1 MMDNVNLK
9 AQLEER
15 LSKIA
20 TSNDVAVSL
29 EQAKSFIQSVIS
41 SEEFTE
47 KEIVEFVKKVL
58 KHFNLEDKSKDD
70 FVKFSQDLTNVY
82 KKNREEKAYQNDIL
96 KNGTSRIKVDRIF
109 PAIDYRESLGMI
121 YAIRGYDDIGKAKT
135 YIGTGKGKIYEI
147 NRAKEFGLIP
157 THEEEIDTR
166 LNINT
171 YADYIENGK
180 TVKASLLFVRIKDF
194 LKKFIVVLEDFY
206 YVLVSYILM
215 TYIYVLFQVIPYLW
229 LNGERG
235 TGKSTIMKLLNK
247 LCFNPLYCSNITPAN
262 IFRQIDND
270 GSTIIL
276 DEFEK
281 MYGEDKQE
289 IIKLLNQG
297 FNKDAVVSRCV
308 GQNNQ
313 VKKFRS
319 FSPKIMG
326 GISNIDDVL
335 FERCIKYTT
344 EKVKGVKI
352 TKFRETKEQKEEIDN
367 IVQDLYIF
375 GYTYAE
381 KIKKIYDNEEIEYK
395 GNNLREDDLWN
406 PLLCIGKII
415 DDEDSNIL
423 VIDKLLKYAKKLSE
437 EKFKRFIE
445 NEPRIQ
451 VLYYLYDYID
461 IPNNEPIVVI
471 DKETGYKLNDIYNF
485 LFRNCGLTWIN
496 SPTSLGRMLSQWYDL
511 KKKRTTI
518 GNGKYTIYVFDKDM
532 IVARLKDEGVDIS
545 DFE

>member
-1 MMDNVNLK
+1 MNNEDLNLHFEEK
-9 AQLEER
+9 LSQL
-15 LSKIA
+15 A
-20 TSNDVAVSL
+20 TSKDVAVDL
-29 EQAKSFIQSVIS
+29 EKSKLFMQSVIS
-41 SEEFTE
+41 SEKFTE
-47 KEIVEFVKKVL
+47 KEIVEFAKKTII
-58 KHFNLEDKSKDD
+58 HFNLEGKSKDD
-70 FVKFSQDLTNVY
+70 FVKFSHDLTTLY
-82 KKNREEKAYQNDIL
+82 KKNNKEKAYQNEIL
-96 KNGTSRIKVDRIF
+96 KKGTSNSKVDRIF
-109 PAIDYRESLGMI
+109 PAIDYRENLGMI
-121 YAIRGYDDIGKAKT
+121 YAIRGYEDMGKTKT

-147 NRAKEFGLIP
+147 DRAKEFGLIP

-171 YADYIENGK
+171 YADYLEHGK
-180 TVKASLLFVRIKDF
+180 TVKASLLFTRIKGF
-194 LKKFIVVLEDFY
+194 LKKFIVVSDNFY

-215 TYIYVLFQVIPYLW
+215 TYVYVLFQVIPYLW

-344 EKVKGVKI
+344 ERVKGAKI
-352 TKFRETKEQKEEIDN
+352 IKFRETKEQKEEIDT

-375 GYTYAE
+375 GYNYAE
-381 KIKKIYDNEEIEYK
+381 KIKKIYDSEEIEYE

-406 PLLCIGKII
+406 PLLCIAKII
-415 DDEDSNIL
+415 DDEDNSIL
-423 VIDKLLKYAKKLSE
+423 VTDKLLKYAKKLSE

-451 VLYYLYDYID
+451 ILYYLYDYID
-461 IPNNEPIVVI
+461 IPKNQPIMI
-471 DKETGYKLNDIYNF
+471 MNDEEGYKLNEICYY
-485 LFRNCGLTWIN
+485 LIHKCGLNWIN
-496 SPTSLGRMLSQWYDL
+496 SPTSLGRILSQWYGF
-511 KKKRTTI
+511 KKRRATI
-518 GNGKYTIYVFDKDM
+518 ANEKFTFYVFNKDM
-532 IVARLKDEGVDIS
+532 IKEKLKDEGVDIS
-545 DFE
+545 DFD

>member
-1 MMDNVNLK
+1 MNNTD
-9 AQLEER
+9 LELHFEEK
-15 LSKIA
+15 LSKLA
-20 TSNDVAVSL
+20 TSNDVAVDL
-29 EQAKSFIQSVIS
+29 ENSKLFIQSVIS
-41 SEEFTE
+41 SEKFTE
-47 KEIVEFVKKVL
+47 KEIVEFVKKIIS
-58 KHFNLEDKSKDD
+58 HFNLEGKSKED
-70 FVKFSQDLTNVY
+70 FVKFSHDLTILY
-82 KKNREEKAYQNDIL
+82 KKKNKEKEYQNEIL
-96 KNGTSRIKVDRIF
+96 KKGISNSKVDKIF
-109 PAIDYRESLGMI
+109 PAIDYRENLGML
-121 YAIRGYDDIGKAKT
+121 YAIRGYDDIGNTKT

-147 NRAKEFGLIP
+147 DRAKEFGLIP

-171 YADYIENGK
+171 YVDYLEHGK
-180 TVKASLLFVRIKDF
+180 TVKASLLFTRIISF
-194 LKKFIVVLEDFY
+194 LKKFIVVSDNFY
-206 YVLVSYILM
+206 YVLVLYILM

-247 LCFNPLYCSNITPAN
+247 LCFNPLYCSNITSAN

-270 GSTIIL
+270 GSTIII

-344 EKVKGVKI
+344 EKVKGAKI
-352 TKFRETKEQKEEIDN
+352 TRFRETKEQKEEIDA

-375 GYTYAE
+375 GYNYAE
-381 KIKKIYDNEEIEYK
+381 KIKKIYDSEEIEYE

-406 PLLCIGKII
+406 PLLCISKII
-415 DDEDSNIL
+415 DDEDSSIQVTHKIL
-423 VIDKLLKYAKKLSE
+423 EYAKKLSE

-445 NEPRIQ
+445 NEPKIQ
-451 VLYYLYDYID
+451 VLYYLNEYLDSSKKYPSTISNGIDGYQIYDIRD
-461 IPNNEPIVVI
+461 
-471 DKETGYKLNDIYNF
+471 F
-485 LFRNCGLTWIN
+485 LVQKCGLNWIKTP
-496 SPTSLGRMLSQWYDL
+496 SFLGKFLTQSYGF
-511 KKKRTTI
+511 KKKRITVSDSKSTFYFF
-518 GNGKYTIYVFDKDM
+518 NRDM
-532 IVARLKDEGVDIS
+532 ILQKLKDEGVDIS
-545 DFE
+545 DFG

>member
-1 MMDNVNLK
+1 MNKADLK
-9 AQLEER
+9 TQLEEKLR
-15 LSKIA
+15 QTA
-20 TSNDVAVSL
+20 TSNDVAVGL
-29 EQAKSFIQSVIS
+29 EQAKSFIQIVIS

-70 FVKFSQDLTNVY
+70 FIKFAQDLTNVY

-157 THEEEIDTR
+157 THEEKIDTR

-171 YADYIENGK
+171 YADYLENGK
-180 TVKASLLFVRIKDF
+180 TVKASLLFTRIKDF
-194 LKKFIVVLEDFY
+194 LKKFIVVADDFY

-406 PLLCIGKII
+406 PLLCIAKII
-415 DDEDSNIL
+415 DDEDSSIQ
-423 VIDKLLKYAKKLSE
+423 VTDKLLEYAKKLSE

-445 NEPRIQ
+445 NEPKIQ
-451 VLYYLYDYID
+451 ILYYLNEYID
-461 IPNNEPIVVI
+461 APKSQLTTFINGI
-471 DKETGYKLNDIYNF
+471 DGYQIYDIRDF
-485 LFRNCGLTWIN
+485 LVQKCGLDWIK
-496 SPTSLGRMLSQWYDL
+496 SSSFLGKFLTQTYGF
-511 KKKRTTI
+511 KKKRIMVSDNKCTFYFF
-518 GNGKYTIYVFDKDM
+518 NRDM
-532 IVARLKDEGVDIS
+532 IIQKLKDEGVDIS
-545 DFE
+545 DFG

>member
-1 MMDNVNLK
+1 MNNADLK
-9 AQLEER
+9 IQLEEK
-15 LSKIA
+15 LSQIA
-20 TSNDVAVSL
+20 TSNDVATSI
-29 EQAKSFIQSVIS
+29 EQAKSFIQSVIG

-47 KEIVEFVKKVL
+47 KEIVEFTKKAV
-58 KHFNLEDKSKDD
+58 KHFNLEKKIKDD
-70 FVKFSQDLTNVY
+70 FVKFSHDLTILY
-82 KKNREEKAYQNDIL
+82 KKNNEEKAYQNEIL
-96 KNGTSRIKVDRIF
+96 KKGTSNIKVDRIF
-109 PAIDYRESLGMI
+109 PAIDYRENIGMI
-121 YAIRGYDDIGKAKT
+121 YGIRGYDNFGKVKT
-135 YIGTGKGKIYEI
+135 YIGTEKGKIYEI
-147 NRAKEFGLIP
+147 DRAKEFGVIP

-166 LNINT
+166 LTINT
-171 YADYIENGK
+171 YVDYLKNGK
-180 TVKASLLFVRIKDF
+180 TVKASVLFTKIKDF
-194 LKKFIVVLEDFY
+194 LKRFIVVANDFY

-344 EKVKGVKI
+344 QKVKGVKI
-352 TKFRETKEQKEEIDN
+352 TKYRETNEQKEEIDN

-375 GYTYAE
+375 GYNYAE
-381 KIKKIYDNEEIEYK
+381 KIKKIYDNEEVEYK

-406 PLLCIGKII
+406 PLLCIAKII
-415 DDEDSNIL
+415 DDEDNSIL
-423 VIDKLLKYAKKLSE
+423 VTDKLLEYAKKLSE

-461 IPNNEPIVVI
+461 IPKNQPIMI
-471 DKETGYKLNDIYNF
+471 INDEEGYKLNEICYY
-485 LFRNCGLTWIN
+485 LIHKCGLNWIN
-496 SPTSLGRMLSQWYDL
+496 SPTSLGRILSQWYGF
-511 KKKRTTI
+511 KKRRATI
-518 GNGKYTIYVFDKDM
+518 ANEKFTFYVFNKDM
-532 IVARLKDEGVDIS
+532 IKEKLKDEGVDIS
-545 DFE
+545 DFD